1 MLAFGILGFWSVEV
15 KPFTPV
21 QVYAGGVPLPI
32 PPPLSEIV
40 FPAQITGV
48 LLLAVAVGKAFTDT
62 EVVAVLVQPLTFVT
76 VIL

>member
-1 MLAFGILGFWSVEV
+1 MFAFGILGFWSVEV

-21 QVYAGGVPLPI
+21 QVYVPI

-40 FPAQITGV
+40 FPAQIIGV
-48 LLLAVAVGKAFTDT
+48 LLLAVAVGLALTVM
-62 EVVAVLVQPLTFVT
+62 EVVAVEVQPLRFVT